1 MTYADR
7 FNLEGK
13 TALVTGA
20 GSGLGR
26 LFAKTLSDAGA
37 TVVLAARRREKL
49 EETAKSITEKGGN
62 AICIDLD
69 VKDSASVQG
78 CFSEIESSRGVVD
91 ILVNNAGIAR
101 QEFLVDI
108 SEGDW
113 DAVIDT
119 NLKGV
124 FLLAQRAAQSMIKA
138 GSPGSIINI
147 ASILGLRVS
156 KALASYI
163 AAKSAV
169 VQITKAMALEWAP
182 HGIRVNAI
190 APGYFITEMNQEQFD
205 AGAGEILTKRVP
217 MRRVGELEE
226 LSGPILLLAS
236 DAGSFMTGSTIA
248 VDGGQLCNSL

>member
-1 MTYADR
+1 MTAAGR
-7 FNLEGK
+7 FDLDGK
-13 TALVTGA
+13 TALITGA

-26 LFAKTLSDAGA
+26 QFAKTLAGAGA
-37 TVVLAARRREKL
+37 TVILAARRREKL
-49 EETAKSITEKGGN
+49 EETAQAIEETGGS
-62 AICIDLD
+62 ASCIDLD
-69 VKDSASVQG
+69 VTDSSSAQN
-78 CFSEIESSRGVVD
+78 CFTEIESSVGALD

-101 QEFLVDI
+101 QEFLVDT
-108 SEGDW
+108 SEDDW

-124 FLLAQRAAQSMIKA
+124 FLIAQQAAKAMIKA
-138 GSPGSIINI
+138 ERGGSIINI

-169 VQITKAMALEWAP
+169 VHVTKAMALEWAP
-182 HGIRVNAI
+182 FGIRVNAI

-205 AGAGEILTKRVP
+205 AGAAEILTKRVP

-236 DAGSFMTGSTIA
+236 DAGSFMTGSVIT
-248 VDGGQLCNSL
+248 VDGGQVCNSL

>member
-1 MTYADR
+1 MTAADR
-7 FNLEGK
+7 FDLDGK

-26 LFAKTLSDAGA
+26 HFAKTLAQAGA
-37 TVVLAARRREKL
+37 NVVLAARRREKL
-49 EETAKSITEKGGN
+49 EETAQAITEKGGS
-62 AICIDLD
+62 ASCIDLD
-69 VKDSASVQG
+69 VTDSSSVRD
-78 CFSEIESSRGVVD
+78 CFAEMESSVGALD

-101 QEFLVDI
+101 QEFLVDM
-108 SEGDW
+108 SEDDW

-124 FLLAQRAAQSMIKA
+124 FLIAQQTARAMIKA
-138 GSPGSIINI
+138 EKGGSIINI

-169 VQITKAMALEWAP
+169 VQVTKAMALEWAQY
-182 HGIRVNAI
+182 GIRVNAI

-205 AGAGEILTKRVP
+205 AGAADVLTKRVP

-236 DAGSFMTGSTIA
+236 DAGSFMTGGTIE